1 MLNEGDIAPDFTLP
15 VEDGTQLILSELKG
29 SPVVLYFYPKD
40 DTSGCTTEALDFTQL
55 REEFNALGTRI
66 VGISPDSVNKHVK
79 FIKKHGL
86 NITLAADEDKAVAN
100 RYGVWAEKKMYGR
113 TYMGIVRT
121 TFLIDKTGHI
131 SKIWNKVRVKGHA
144 ANVLEAVKDLTAE

>member
-1 MLNEGDIAPDFTLP
+1 MLNEGDVAPDFTLP
-15 VEDGTQLILSELKG
+15 VEDGTQLILSELRG

-55 REEFNALGTRI
+55 REEFNALSTKI

-79 FIKKHGL
+79 FIQKHDL
-86 NITLAADEDKAVAN
+86 NITLAADEDKTVASN
-100 RYGVWAEKKMYGR
+100 YGVWAEKKMYGR

-131 SKIWNKVRVKGHA
+131 FKIWNKVRVKGHA
-144 ANVLEAVKDLTAE
+144 ANVLEAVKDLTAG